1 MKVLIEF
8 EEGEEN
14 IPQIEKQLNCIKS
27 SSEPFRSDKF
37 KFNIGGCFIKS
48 LETVKNKTTCELS
61 YDFIEP
67 TFISLNEIKEPER
80 PKMEEVKE
88 DYNPF
93 KLIKDLLCRKN
104 EKKNSKTIFG

>member
-8 EEGEEN
+8 EEGEE
-14 IPQIEKQLNCIKS
+14 IDVPQIEKQLNWIKNS
-27 SSEPFRSDKF
+27 YTEPFRSDKF
-37 KFNIGGCFIKS
+37 KFNISGCFIKS

-67 TFISLNEIKEPER
+67 TFINLDEIKEPER
-80 PKMEEVKE
+80 PKMEKVKE

-104 EKKNSKTIFG
+104 EKNN

>member
-1 MKVLIEF
+1 MPPLKVA
-8 EEGEEN
+8 
-14 IPQIEKQLNCIKS
+14 S
-27 SSEPFRSDKF
+27 SCQFF
-37 KFNIGGCFIKS
+37 
-48 LETVKNKTTCELS
+48 CELS

-104 EKKNSKTIFG
+104 EKS

>member
-8 EEGEEN
+8 EEGEEIN
-14 IPQIEKQLNCIKS
+14 VPQIEKQFNWIKS
-27 SSEPFRSDKF
+27 KYSSAFDQ
-37 KFNIGGCFIKS
+37 FNIGGCFVKDLKI
-48 LETVKNKTTCELS
+48 VKNKIICELS

-67 TFISLNEIKEPER
+67 TFINLDEIKEPER

-104 EKKNSKTIFG
+104 EKS

>member
-8 EEGEEN
+8 EEGEE
-14 IPQIEKQLNCIKS
+14 IDVPQIEKQFDWINKS
-27 SSEPFRSDKF
+27 EYFISFD
-37 KFNIGGCFIKS
+37 KFNIGGCFIKD
-48 LETVKNKTTCELS
+48 LKIDKNKTTCELS

-67 TFISLNEIKEPER
+67 TFINLDEIKEPER

-104 EKKNSKTIFG
+104 EKS

>member
-8 EEGEEN
+8 EEGEEIN
-14 IPQIEKQLNCIKS
+14 VLQIEKQMKNCIKNSECFS
-27 SSEPFRSDKF
+27 SFD
-37 KFNIGGCFIKS
+37 KFNIGGCFIKG
-48 LETVKNKTTCELS
+48 LKTIKNKTICELS

-67 TFISLNEIKEPER
+67 TFINLNEIKEPER

-104 EKKNSKTIFG
+104 EKNN